1 MLILNKMKN
10 LIIIGAGDWG
20 LEVWSWLEHAQGFN
34 TEWRFKGFLDNN
46 QNALNNLDF
55 CDAKILGS
63 EDTYLIEEDDI
74 FICTIANT
82 IVKEKVT
89 NKIIARGG
97 SFTNLIHQSV
107 IFFKNITLGKGIVL
121 SPNCVVSNSCTI
133 GNHISINLGTTLGH
147 DVIIGNFC
155 QINSQ
160 CDITGHVKIGN
171 NVFIGS
177 SVTIIPKVKVGN
189 NVKIGAGS
197 VVLRSIKDDK
207 SVFGN
212 PAKEIM

>member
-1 MLILNKMKN
+1 MKN

-20 LEVWSWLEHAQGFN
+20 LEVWSWLEQAKGCN
-34 TEWRFKGFLDNN
+34 TEWKFKGFLDNN
-46 QNALNNLDF
+46 PNALDNINF
-55 CDAKILGS
+55 CNAILLGS
-63 EDTYLIEEDDI
+63 EDTYTVEEEDV

-82 IVKEKVT
+82 VVKEGVA
-89 NKIIARGG
+89 NKILGKGAI
-97 SFTNLIHQSV
+97 FTNLIHESV

-121 SPNCVVSNSCTI
+121 SPNCVVSNSCVV
-133 GNHISINLGTTLGH
+133 GNHVSINLGTTLGH
-147 DVIIGNFC
+147 DVVIGDFC

-160 CDITGHVKIGN
+160 CDITGHVKIGSS
-171 NVFIGS
+171 VFIGS
-177 SVTIIPKVKVGN
+177 SVVIIPNVKIGN

>member
-1 MLILNKMKN
+1 MKN

-20 LEVWSWLEHAQGFN
+20 LEVWAWLEQAKGFN
-34 TEWRFKGFLDNN
+34 TEWQFKGFLDNDL
-46 QNALNNLDF
+46 NALESISY
-55 CDAKILGS
+55 CDAKILSS
-63 EDTYLIEEDDI
+63 EDTYNIEENDV
-74 FICTIANT
+74 FVCTIANT
-82 IVKEKVT
+82 IIKEKVS
-89 NKIIARGG
+89 NKIIVKGG

-107 IFFKNITLGKGIVL
+107 IFFKNITLGKGIIL
-121 SPNCVVSNSCTI
+121 SPNCIVSNSCVI
-133 GNHISINLGTTLGH
+133 GNHVSINLGCTLGH
-147 DVIIGNFC
+147 DVSIGDYC

-160 CDITGHVKIGN
+160 CDLTGHVKVGN
-171 NVFIGS
+171 RVFIGS
-177 SVTIIPKVKVGN
+177 SVAIIPKVKVGN

>member
-1 MLILNKMKN
+1 MKN

-20 LEVWSWLEHAQGFN
+20 LEVWAWLEQAKGCN
-34 TEWRFKGFLDNN
+34 IEWQFKGFLDNN
-46 QNALNNLDF
+46 SNALENVHY

-63 EDTYLIEEDDI
+63 EDTYNVGENDV
-74 FICTIANT
+74 FVCTIANT
-82 IVKEKVT
+82 IIKEKVS
-89 NKIIARGG
+89 NKIIAKGG

-107 IFFKNITLGKGIVL
+107 IFFKNVTLGKGIIL
-121 SPNCVVSNSCTI
+121 SPNCIVSNSCVI
-133 GNHISINLGTTLGH
+133 GNHVSINLGCTLGH
-147 DVIIGNFC
+147 DVSIGDYC

-160 CDITGHVKIGN
+160 CDLTGHVKVGN
-171 NVFIGS
+171 RVFIGS
-177 SVTIIPKVKVGN
+177 SVAIIPKVKVGN

>member
-1 MLILNKMKN
+1 MKN

-20 LEVWSWLEHAQGFN
+20 LEVWSWLEQANGFGV
-34 TEWRFKGFLDNN
+34 EWRFKGFLDSN
-46 QNALNNLDF
+46 QNAIQNINF
-55 CDAKILGS
+55 CDAKVLGN
-63 EDTYLIEEDDI
+63 EDSYEVQDDDI

-82 IVKEKVT
+82 AVKEKII
-89 NKIIARGG
+89 NKIIVKNGT
-97 SFTNLIHQSV
+97 FTNLVHKSV
-107 IFFKNITLGKGIVL
+107 LFFKNVTLGKGIVL
-121 SPNCVVSNSCTI
+121 SPNCVVSNNVRI
-133 GNHISINLGTTLGH
+133 GNHVNINLCCTLGH
-147 DVIIGNFC
+147 DAQIGNFC

-177 SVTIIPKVKVGN
+177 SVTIIPKVKIGN
-189 NVKIGAGS
+189 DVKIGAGS
-197 VVLRSIKDDK
+197 VVLRSIKDSK